1 MRLPVRTSHRARSD
15 RCPARPIPRVRARRS
30 LRSVFPSGR
39 PLPCRWPTRAH
50 RRVREPW
57 SRRRER
63 RRPSGR
69 CPTPT
74 LGGGRWPPLLCRGRG
89 RCRQCGR
96 ARRVVRCRR
105 VRTARVVRRCRPW
118 WVLLASLDLLLSP
131 NHLPRHLPRVEVP
144 IRQLFARWSGPPWR
158 SGNTVGSVTLPSA
171 ISPTLDAMLD
181 DLRTLVEIESPSLDL
196 AALQTSA
203 EALAAMIERLL
214 GRPATLIDS
223 PAGPHVHWSGGG
235 EPKVLLLGHHDT
247 VFPLG
252 TLAARPFTVADG
264 HATGPGVFDMLAGIV
279 QALHGL
285 ATLDDLSGVELLF
298 SADEEVGSLHSRELI
313 EERARACGA
322 VLVLE
327 PSADGGALKTG
338 RKGCGTFD
346 VVIHG
351 RASHAGLE
359 PEKGVNALVEVA
371 HQVLAINDVGRP
383 EVGTTVTPTV
393 AAVGTADNVV
403 PAHGRL
409 KVDVRVESA
418 DEKDRVEAAMAS
430 LRPVDPEAVID
441 VTGAINRPP
450 MPESASDT
458 LMPLALQAEP
468 GIEGYAVGGGSDG
481 NFTAAIGV
489 PTLDG
494 LGAVGGGAHAD
505 HEFVEVDTMPGR
517 AALVAGIVQRICS

>member
-1 MRLPVRTSHRARSD
+1 M
-15 RCPARPIPRVRARRS
+15 
-30 LRSVFPSGR
+30 
-39 PLPCRWPTRAH
+39 
-50 RRVREPW
+50 
-57 SRRRER
+57 
-63 RRPSGR
+63 
-69 CPTPT
+69 
-74 LGGGRWPPLLCRGRG
+74 
-89 RCRQCGR
+89 
-96 ARRVVRCRR
+96 
-105 VRTARVVRRCRPW
+105 
-118 WVLLASLDLLLSP
+118 
-131 NHLPRHLPRVEVP
+131 
-144 IRQLFARWSGPPWR
+144 
-158 SGNTVGSVTLPSA
+158 SA
-171 ISPTLDAMLD
+171 AADADTISLDAMLD

-223 PAGPHVHWSGGG
+223 PVGPHVHWSGGG
-235 EPKVLLLGHHDT
+235 TPRVLLLGHHDT
-247 VFPLG
+247 VFPTG

-264 HATGPGVFDMLAGIV
+264 RVTGPGVFDMLAGIV

-298 SADEEVGSLHSRELI
+298 SADEEVGSGASRELI
-313 EERARACGA
+313 EQRAMACGA

-346 VVIHG
+346 VVVLG

-371 HQVLAINDVGRP
+371 HQVLAINELGRP

-393 AAVGTADNVV
+393 ASAGTADNVV
-403 PAHGRL
+403 PAQGRI

-418 DEKDRVEAAMAS
+418 DEKDRVEAAMAA
-430 LRPVDPEAVID
+430 LGPVDPESTIE

-450 MPESASDT
+450 MPESASAT
-458 LMPLALQAEP
+458 LMPLAEAVAP
-468 GIEGYAVGGGSDG
+468 GIAGYAVGGGSDG

-505 HEFVEVDTMPGR
+505 HEFVVVDTMPER
-517 AALVAGIVQRICS
+517 ARLVAALVERICAGDGDTPA